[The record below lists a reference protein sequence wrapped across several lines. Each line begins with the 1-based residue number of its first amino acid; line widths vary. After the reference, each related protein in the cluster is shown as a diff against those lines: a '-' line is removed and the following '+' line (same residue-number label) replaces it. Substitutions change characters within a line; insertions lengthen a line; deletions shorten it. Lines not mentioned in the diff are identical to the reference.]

1 MNDHLQ
7 AIAADTE
14 LHQQMRHWRR
24 DLHAHPETAFEEVR
38 TAARVAELLTS
49 FGLEVHTGLATTGVV
64 ATLKGRLP
72 GDAMIALRADMD
84 ALNLHELNTFA
95 HCSRHP
101 GKMHGC
107 GHDGH
112 TAMLLGAAAYL
123 AQQPDFAGTVVF
135 IFQPA
140 EEGHA
145 GARVMCEEGLFERFP
160 ATAVYGMHNWP
171 GLAAGEFAVH
181 NGPVMA
187 SMDKLYIDITG
198 DGGHAAMPHLGCD
211 PVLVAGH
218 LITALQSVVS
228 RNLDPQQ
235 SAVVSV
241 TTMHGGDAHNVIPET
256 VTLSGTCRSF
266 DPAVQAMLEQRIG
279 EQVQHICAAFGA
291 RGELRYERHYP
302 ATINNPEHAG
312 ICADIARQL
321 VGAEQ
326 VQRAMPPSMGA
337 EDFAFMLQQRPGAYI
352 WLGNGQTGEGHGLHN
367 PHYDFNDEILPLGA
381 SYWVALVQ
389 AQLKD

>member
-1 MNDHLQ
+1 MNDYPQ

-24 DLHAHPETAFEEVR
+24 DIHAHPETAFEEFR
-38 TAARVAELLTS
+38 TAERVAELLVS

-72 GDAMIALRADMD
+72 GDGMIALRADMD

-123 AQQPDFAGTVVF
+123 AQNPEFAGTAVF

-187 SMDKLYIDITG
+187 SMDKLYIEITG

-228 RNLDPQQ
+228 RNLDPLQ

-279 EQVQHICAAFGA
+279 QQVQHICAAFGA

-302 ATINNPEHAG
+302 ATINCPEHAD
-312 ICADIARQL
+312 ICADVARQL
-321 VGAEQ
+321 VGAGQ
-326 VQRAMPPSMGA
+326 VQRTMPPSMGA

-352 WLGNGQTGEGHGLHN
+352 WLGNGQAGEGHGLHN

-389 AQLKD
+389 AQLKG